1 MWKSGEYQNECFKRE
16 IDITLNLDHENVVK
30 CHGIYEDLSAI
41 HLVLELIAGGDLFD
55 HIVHSPL
62 RRLTEN
68 EAIGIL
74 EQILRALNYLHFEKK
89 VAHRD
94 VKPENFLMYNEK
106 GRNKVRLIDFGFATY
121 IPPDGLM
128 SQQLGTPQYAAP
140 ELFLE
145 QQYTAKVDVWSAGIV
160 LFNMINGSQPFA
172 CNKNC
177 PDLIKDQVLNKEI
190 DFSGFTNPQLRT
202 LCQHLLERDPNKRPT
217 ATQALCEISLIHT
230 DDESMQTLPANFEP
244 DIHKIIYILSN
255 DRALGDEIKNFF
267 LTHLNLD
274 EIIRFE
280 TDIKKR
286 NQEETGTGMFSGK
299 LYLQSSKL
307 IQYALDFEYLSE
319 NFKQKCAKFREGKG
333 LEKLE
338 KKLINLN
345 TFFITLREGKKF
357 IMKQR
362 VWNAFC
368 GLDTSHYGYLTK
380 NQIDKVFVDETKRKN
395 IPNIKQGERIDFE
408 KFYHLWNDYEGI
420 VV

>member
-1 MWKSGEYQNECFKRE
+1 MTITNTFLGKGATGIVREGYNSEGKRFAIKTVWKSGEYQNECFKRE

-30 CHGIYEDLSAI
+30 CHGIYEDISAI

-202 LCQHLLERDPNKRPT
+202 
-217 ATQALCEISLIHT
+217 
-230 DDESMQTLPANFEP
+230 
-244 DIHKIIYILSN
+244 
-255 DRALGDEIKNFF
+255 
-267 LTHLNLD
+267 
-274 EIIRFE
+274 
-280 TDIKKR
+280 
-286 NQEETGTGMFSGK
+286 
-299 LYLQSSKL
+299 
-307 IQYALDFEYLSE
+307 
-319 NFKQKCAKFREGKG
+319 
-333 LEKLE
+333 
-338 KKLINLN
+338 
-345 TFFITLREGKKF
+345 
-357 IMKQR
+357 
-362 VWNAFC
+362 
-368 GLDTSHYGYLTK
+368 
-380 NQIDKVFVDETKRKN
+380 
-395 IPNIKQGERIDFE
+395 
-408 KFYHLWNDYEGI
+408 
-420 VV
+420 